1 MTEKPAAYQSLRA
14 PLPPEI
20 TRREDPFTPPPTLLA
35 LAEKAP
41 VTRSTLPGGDPFWL
55 VSGYEEARAVLA
67 DSRFSADR
75 FRYHPRF
82 RQLPKEVADRLRDD
96 KARAGSF
103 INMDPPEHSRYR
115 RLLTGQFTVRRMRQ
129 LTARIEQI
137 VTERLDALEAKGTGA
152 DLVAEFAV
160 PVPLLVICELLG
172 VRYEDR
178 AEFQQ
183 RAAVLLQTNL
193 PIEQAV
199 ANAEAQRLFMLRL
212 VADKRD
218 NPTDDIISGLVHDA
232 GADPALTDDEL
243 VGIANLL
250 LFAGHE
256 TTASMLG
263 LGTFVLL
270 QRPEQLAALRSDPS
284 RIGDAVEEL
293 LRYLP
298 IVNSGLFRFAK
309 EELELGGE
317 QIPAGGTVAIS
328 LLAANR
334 DERHWADPQRLD
346 VTRARSPHLAFG
358 HGVHQCLGQQL
369 ARTELT
375 VGFTE
380 LLRRLPNLR
389 LAVPAEEVPLRTD
402 TINYG
407 VLALSVAW

>member
-1 MTEKPAAYQSLRA
+1 
-14 PLPPEI
+14 
-20 TRREDPFTPPPTLLA
+20 
-35 LAEKAP
+35 
-41 VTRSTLPGGDPFWL
+41 
-55 VSGYEEARAVLA
+55 
-67 DSRFSADR
+67 
-75 FRYHPRF
+75 
-82 RQLPKEVADRLRDD
+82 
-96 KARAGSF
+96 
-103 INMDPPEHSRYR
+103 
-115 RLLTGQFTVRRMRQ
+115 
-129 LTARIEQI
+129 
-137 VTERLDALEAKGTGA
+137 
-152 DLVAEFAV
+152 
-160 PVPLLVICELLG
+160 
-172 VRYEDR
+172 
-178 AEFQQ
+178 
-183 RAAVLLQTNL
+183 
-193 PIEQAV
+193 
-199 ANAEAQRLFMLRL
+199 
-212 VADKRD
+212 
-218 NPTDDIISGLVHDA
+218 
-232 GADPALTDDEL
+232 
-243 VGIANLL
+243 
-250 LFAGHE
+250 
-256 TTASMLG
+256 ASMLG